1 MSNAEIEPQYLR
13 MAIYWI
19 CVIEGYNAFWQ
30 GVAYKEDQTSADLTE
45 AIAWRHG
52 WRSAAWNAQ
61 QHRGETPSVS
71 TEGASWAMEGTH
83 E

>member
-1 MSNAEIEPQYLR
+1 MSDGQTTAQYLR
-13 MAIYWI
+13 FAIYWL
-19 CVIEGYNAFWQ
+19 CVMEGYNAFWQ

-61 QHRGETPSVS
+61 QHGVEAPCVS
-71 TEGASWAMEGTH
+71 AEGAAWAMEGGK
-83 E
+83 